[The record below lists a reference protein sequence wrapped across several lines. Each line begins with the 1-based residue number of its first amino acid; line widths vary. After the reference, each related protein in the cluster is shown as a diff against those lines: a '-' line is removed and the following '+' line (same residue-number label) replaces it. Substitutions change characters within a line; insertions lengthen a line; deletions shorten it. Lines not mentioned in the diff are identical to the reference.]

1 MRYFHTAAFKRS
13 YQALDPTRQHR
24 VDRALQQLEVLYEA
38 RQRPFGIG
46 LKSLKPGI
54 WEIRAGLGD
63 RILFR
68 RRGDIVELL
77 IVGNHDE
84 IARQLRQL

>member
-1 MRYFHTAAFKRS
+1 
-13 YQALDPTRQHR
+13 
-24 VDRALQQLEVLYEA
+24 VDRALQQLEALYAEH
-38 RQRPFGIG
+38 QRPFGIG

-68 RRGDIVELL
+68 RKGDIVELL

-84 IARQLRQL
+84 IARLLRQL

>member
-1 MRYFHTAAFKRS
+1 MRYFHTAAFKRA
-13 YQALDPTRQHR
+13 YQALESSRQHR
-24 VDRALQQLEVLYEA
+24 VDRALQQLDVLYAE

-54 WEIRAGLGD
+54 WEIRVGLGD

-68 RRGDIVELL
+68 RKGDIVELL

-84 IARQLRQL
+84 IARLLRQL

>member
-1 MRYFHTAAFKRS
+1 MRYFHTAAFKRA
-13 YQALDPTRQHR
+13 YHALDPSRQHR
-24 VDRALQQLEVLYEA
+24 VDRALRQLGVLYEA
-38 RQRPFGIG
+38 RQRPFGID

-68 RRGDIVELL
+68 REGDTVELL

-84 IARQLRQL
+84 IARLLRQL